1 MKPGQTALTLSMFDP
16 RFYTLK
22 GPLTLA
28 SLIEGLGVTLEPNF
42 YDEEIKAPSALAH
55 AEPGALSFL
64 QDKRRQSDLEGAK
77 ATACLVTERLAPA
90 VSAQKIIPII
100 SASPRA
106 HFARMCENLVSA
118 EPQDTKQNISSEAVI
133 HSTAIIGSGV
143 SLARG
148 VKIGPYAV
156 LNHGVSVGENTEI
169 GPHVTLS
176 FCDIGKNCRIKAGA
190 VIGGAGFGV
199 AKDEQGLVNIPHYG
213 IVQIGDGVSV
223 GSQTCIDR
231 GQLDDTLIGDDV
243 KIDNLV
249 QIGHNVRI
257 GEGSMLAGHVGVSG
271 SCTIG
276 KNVQMGG
283 NVGLADHLNIGD
295 NVMIAARAGVMHD
308 IPAGEAWSGI
318 PAMPIREHM
327 RVINATR
334 KLAQRPKKDSS

>member
-1 MKPGQTALTLSMFDP
+1 MFDP
-16 RFYTLK
+16 RFYSLN

-28 SLIEGLGVTLEPNF
+28 SLIEGLDVTLEPQF
-42 YDEEIKAPSALAH
+42 LDEEIKAPSALAN
-55 AEPGALSFL
+55 AEVGALSFL
-64 QDKRRQSDLEGAK
+64 QDKRRKSDLDNSK

-90 VSAQKIIPII
+90 VSEKRIIPII
-100 SASPRA
+100 SESPRA
-106 HFARMCENLVSA
+106 HFARMCEKLIRP
-118 EPQDTKQNISSEAVI
+118 ETQIQDQKISSAVDI
-133 HSTAIIGSGV
+133 HPTAIIGPGV
-143 SLARG
+143 HLAKG
-148 VKIGPYAV
+148 VKVGPFAV
-156 LNHGVSVGENTEI
+156 INQGVSVGENTDI

-199 AKDEQGLVNIPHYG
+199 AKDEHGLINIPHLG
-213 IVQIGDGVSV
+213 IVRLGDSVSV

-231 GQLDDTLIGDDV
+231 GQLDDTVLGEDV
-243 KIDNLV
+243 KVDNLV
-249 QIGHNVRI
+249 QIAHNVKI
-257 GEGSMLAGHVGVSG
+257 GDGSMLAGHVGISG
-271 SCTIG
+271 SCVIG

-283 NVGLADHLNIGD
+283 NVGLADHLSVGD

-334 KLAQRPKKDSS
+334 KLAQRPKKEAS